1 MQNELLQDTLC
12 ANFQAKRT
20 TFSFWT
26 KFAEKRNLMCRN
38 FEKLSPDTE
47 SAPPRYHC
55 ANFQA
60 KRTTFTFSAQ
70 ICPKKN
76 FGVGISKL

>member
-1 MQNELLQDTLC
+1 MSSSKIPCVPIFRQNGQLFL
-12 ANFQAKRT
+12 FGP
-20 TFSFWT
+20 
-26 KFAEKRNLMCRN
+26 NLPKKEIWCRN

-70 ICPKKN
+70 ICPKKD
-76 FGVGISKL
+76 FGVGIWKF